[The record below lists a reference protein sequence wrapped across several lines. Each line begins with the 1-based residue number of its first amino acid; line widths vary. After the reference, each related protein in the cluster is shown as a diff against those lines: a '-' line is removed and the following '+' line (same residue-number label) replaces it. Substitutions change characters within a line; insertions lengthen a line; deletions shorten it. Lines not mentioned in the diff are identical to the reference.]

1 MKRWQI
7 VTNGCITFPRFSD
20 KSDFSLFEGNKCAK
34 LFAYFK
40 KFYYLCMQN
49 RCYVLWNAQQ

>member
-49 RCYVLWNAQQ
+49 RCYVRI